1 MLYETVNADWMISIG
16 VLLGYW
22 VSEDSHSCWYL
33 VALQACWIRSG
44 VGGVSIVEWR
54 MVVVE
59 GGGG

>member
-1 MLYETVNADWMISIG
+1 MISIG

-44 VGGVSIVEWR
+44 V
-54 MVVVE
+54 VVVVVGWVRMRRE
-59 GGGG
+59 MKKMEMMVIVMMSR